1 LKKVKTSPDWL
12 AKAPGWETRE
22 VARHLDPDTAK
33 LSSEFIAE
41 NIDFEKA
48 IKRRRAGEPLE
59 YILGHCHID
68 DLIIKT
74 DSRALIPRP
83 ETETLVR
90 FFAGRISNLP
100 SGPLID
106 CGTGSGFI
114 AAWLAKHTPRDIIAT
129 EIDSSAL
136 DLARENF
143 HLNNCSVWFL
153 QTDRLSGLSVKTAG
167 IVANLPY
174 VSPGDPDLAEEVEK
188 YEPARALYAGEPL
201 LDFYRDFLKQSHRVL
216 KQNGELWLEVTPDLA
231 KKIKAAAD
239 KSSNWSKSKTHPDTH
254 NRYRF
259 LQLIK

>member
-1 LKKVKTSPDWL
+1 MKTSPDWL
-12 AKAPGWETRE
+12 AETPGWEARE
-22 VARHLDPDTAK
+22 VARHFDPDTAR

-41 NIDFEKA
+41 DIDFEIAK
-48 IKRRRAGEPLE
+48 KRRRAGEPLE

-68 DLIIKT
+68 DLVIKT
-74 DSRALIPRP
+74 DPRALIPRP

-90 FFAGRISNLP
+90 VFAGRVSNFP

-114 AAWLAKHTPRDIIAT
+114 AAWLAKHTRRDVIAT
-129 EIDSSAL
+129 EIDSAAL
-136 DLARENF
+136 ELARENF
-143 HLNNCSVWFL
+143 NLNNCFVRFI

-174 VSPGDPDLAEEVEK
+174 VFPGDSDLAEEVEK

-201 LDFYRDFLKQSHRVL
+201 LDFYQNFIKQSHRLL
-216 KQNGELWLEVTPDLA
+216 KKKGELWLEVTPDLA

-239 KSSNWSKSKTHPDTH
+239 KSANWSSSKTHPDIH